1 MSQIMT
7 SKTEKTVAYLNS
19 TMEMFVS
26 DILICWKWRDINHKQ
41 ALLQWWLDYVY
52 LPEEILVSGS
62 VPDSNIFYKF
72 YKDSFW

>member
-26 DILICWKWRDINHKQ
+26 DILICWKWRGINHKQ

-52 LPEEILVSGS
+52 LPEEILVSGN

-72 YKDSFW
+72 YKDRFW